1 LLLIQAFINT
11 PFLPT
16 QAFFTKV
23 PFTDRLMSD
32 KKTNLTDF
40 FKKETKKKTAAKTT
54 TAAEDQ
60 AKLNAERDT

>member
-1 LLLIQAFINT
+1 
-11 PFLPT
+11 
-16 QAFFTKV
+16 
-23 PFTDRLMSD
+23 MSD

-60 AKLNAERDT
+60 AKLNAERDTSI

>member
-1 LLLIQAFINT
+1 M
-11 PFLPT
+11 PT

-23 PFTDRLMSD
+23 PYTDRLMSD

-60 AKLNAERDT
+60 AKLNAERDTSI